1 MIIYVLNIHS
11 YVLLNI
17 KTPLILRR
25 TIIFCINEKKNAEN
39 KLYAMGHKIQANF
52 RDIKMLKK
60 KKTCL
65 RNNDTWPVRHWA
77 GHTQS
82 PLTPQ
87 PFSVLL

>member
-52 RDIKMLKK
+52 RDIKM
-60 KKTCL
+60 
-65 RNNDTWPVRHWA
+65 
-77 GHTQS
+77 
-82 PLTPQ
+82 
-87 PFSVLL
+87 